1 MRVLITGSS
10 GFLGDEIARQLR
22 GAGHDTLGVDLRQGP
37 YTDQVGDLADRV
49 LVRALVGQADAVV
62 HTASLHA
69 PHVGV
74 RSRQDFVATNV
85 LGALHVLEAAAEAGV
100 RRVVYTSTTS
110 VYGEALVPTGGR
122 AVWVTEELVPR
133 PRDIY
138 DITKLAAEQLCRD
151 VARDGGLS
159 VLCLRTGRFFP
170 EPPNITA
177 IHRLSRGADVRDI
190 AAAHLLALDA
200 ATDLPYETFNI
211 AARSPFTE
219 VDLLALLDDASP
231 VVQRAFPLA
240 AEVFARRGWTLP
252 HRIDR
257 VYVIQKAE
265 RVLGYRPRYNFGEL
279 LRELQAGT

>member
-1 MRVLITGSS
+1 M
-10 GFLGDEIARQLR
+10 
-22 GAGHDTLGVDLRQGP
+22 QGP
-37 YTDQVGDLADRV
+37 HTDEVGDLADHA

-85 LGALHVLEAAAEAGV
+85 LGALHVLEAAAEAGA
-100 RRVVYTSTTS
+100 RRLVYTSTTS
-110 VYGEALVPTGGR
+110 VYGEALVPTDAR
-122 AVWVTEELVPR
+122 AVWVTEDVVPR

-159 VLCLRTGRFFP
+159 VLCLRTGRLFP
-170 EPPNITA
+170 EPPNIA
-177 IHRLSRGADVRDI
+177 AVHRLSRGADVRDI

-200 ATDLPYETFNI
+200 PTDLHYETFNI

-219 VDLLALLDDASP
+219 ADLPALLDDAAP

-240 AEVFARRGWTLP
+240 AEVFARRGWALP

-279 LRELQAGT
+279 LRELQAGA

>member
-22 GAGHDTLGVDLRQGP
+22 SAGHNTLGVDLRQGP
-37 YTDQVGDLADRV
+37 HTDQVGDLADRA
-49 LVRALVGQADAVV
+49 LMRALVGQADAVV

-69 PHVGV
+69 PHVSV

-110 VYGEALVPTGGR
+110 VYGEALVPTDAR
-122 AVWVTEELVPR
+122 AVWVTEDVVPR

-177 IHRLSRGADVRDI
+177 VHRLSRGADVRDI

-200 ATDLPYETFNI
+200 PTDLHYETFNI
-211 AARSPFTE
+211 AARSPFTDA
-219 VDLLALLDDASP
+219 DLPALLDDAAP

-240 AEVFARRGWTLP
+240 AEVFARRGWALP

-265 RVLGYRPRYNFGEL
+265 RVLGYRPRFNFGEL
-279 LRELQAGT
+279 LRELQAGA